1 VARILPDGWR
11 ELAVTG
17 AAQREIETLARL
29 AEGLSDQYT
38 VYHAVHWTN
47 LEQGF
52 AVFGDADFVLVNASG
67 DLLLIEQKSGF
78 LNETPD
84 GLVTTYGGRR
94 RLLAVQLTRTRDA
107 LQAKL
112 HARPGTQHLRLETL
126 FYCPDYHV
134 KSPPTAG
141 LLAERLIDAPRREQL
156 LPTIRAILL
165 PGEAAPAF
173 RAVHRV
179 LADII
184 RLDSDVSA
192 LIGRARTLVT
202 RVSGGLAHWARQ
214 LSIDPYRL
222 RVTGTAGSGKTQL
235 ALAEYRAT
243 LASGGRP
250 LYVCFNRPLA
260 DQFNTLVP
268 AGGSACTFHMLCE
281 QLLRT
286 HGETP
291 DFVLP
296 DAFSRMVERAASLP
310 IPDNQRCDTLIVDE
324 GQDFSAD
331 WRDQVFR
338 YGTPNGRHLWLEDPL
353 QNLYGRPPVALPG
366 WVGLRTMANYRS
378 PRPVVRLLQALL
390 REETAIEAVSPFD
403 AEGID
408 WLIYRDE
415 DEMCQ
420 KVKEA
425 IRLCLAGGF
434 RKEDLAIV
442 SYRGRDNSRLLS
454 LSQLGASTL
463 RTYSGRYDLFGQP
476 EYRHGEILLE
486 TVYRFK
492 GQAAPAIIFAEIDF
506 AQLDAQAKRKLF
518 VGATRAML
526 KLVLVVSERAARQ
539 LQGLVEL

>member
-260 DQFNTLVP
+260 DHFNTLVP

>member
-1 VARILPDGWR
+1 MARILPDGWR

-260 DQFNTLVP
+260 DHFNTLVP

>member
-260 DQFNTLVP
+260 DHFNTLVP

-286 HGETP
+286 HGE
-291 DFVLP
+291 
-296 DAFSRMVERAASLP
+296 SAASLP